1 MPVIHHLNCG
11 TMCPHAGTALGLVDR
26 DAGHLVA
33 RCLLIEAADGLV
45 LIDTGYGTG
54 DVATPSRLG
63 PARFLLGAR
72 LAHEETAVAQV
83 RALGHDPADVRDVLV
98 THLDLDHAGGL
109 GDFPN
114 ATVHLH
120 RREHEFL
127 RGGSA
132 KAKLRYRPG
141 QLAHGPRYQTH
152 EVTGEAWFGLER
164 VRLLEGLDV
173 EIAMIPLHGHTP
185 GHTGYAVN
193 TGDGWLLH
201 AGDTYLRREE
211 IEGGPVPRALRIYHQ
226 GNSIAEKDRRAN
238 VERLTEL
245 RARHGEE
252 VTVFCSH
259 DATELARDRA
269 AGA

>member
-1 MPVIHHLNCG
+1 MPVIHQLNCG
-11 TMCPHAGTALGLVDR
+11 TMCPHAGRALGLVDR

-33 RCLLIEAADGLV
+33 RCLLIESGNGLV

-54 DVATPSRLG
+54 DVADRKRLG
-63 PARFLLGAR
+63 PARFLLGAK
-72 LAHEETAVAQV
+72 LDHAETAVAHV
-83 RALGHDPADVRDVLV
+83 AALGHDPADVQHVLV

-120 RREHEFL
+120 RREQDFAT
-127 RGGSA
+127 GGSLP
-132 KAKLRYRPG
+132 AKLRYRPA
-141 QLAHGPRYQTH
+141 QLAHGPRYAAH
-152 EVTGEAWFGLER
+152 DVTGEAWFGLER
-164 VRLLEGLDV
+164 VRLMDELDV

-201 AGDTYLRREE
+201 AGDTYLRKEE
-211 IEGGPVPRALRIYHQ
+211 IAPGAPTSRGLRFYHRF
-226 GNSIAEKDRRAN
+226 NSVSERDRRAN
-238 VERLTEL
+238 VARLAEL
-245 RARHGEE
+245 AATHGDQ

-259 DATELARDRA
+259 DATEFARDTA
-269 AGA
+269 